1 MPSAL
6 WLCASAVVIHVYSGL
21 VELVVSSSVWAP
33 LRSLYKYITGLW
45 LTWSDLL
52 TRLHYCNTVT
62 LFRSARRHTDAGT
75 GRGPFPVQESHLT
88 IKASK
93 NSYPNS
99 SWLPLKIVWRCLW
112 ICAIHIHELRA
123 KSKYSVNRVGFVR
136 LVIARFA
143 NYKWAHSANTT
154 LVHDRDTRTYLC
166 CTSTLVQCIEHVP
179 FLKIITPS

>member
-21 VELVVSSSVWAP
+21 VELVVSCSVWAP

-52 TRLHYCNTVT
+52 TRLRFCNTVT
-62 LFRSARRHTDAGT
+62 LFRSARRRTVAET
-75 GRGPFPVQESHLT
+75 GRGPFLVQESHLT

-112 ICAIHIHELRA
+112 ICVIHIHELRA

-136 LVIARFA
+136 LVVTILVVARFA
-143 NYKWAHSANTT
+143 NYNSWAHSANTT
-154 LVHDRDTRTYLC
+154 LVHDRDTRTYLF
-166 CTSTLVQCIEHVP
+166 CTSALVRA
-179 FLKIITPS
+179 FS